1 VRAVSRALISASAAL
16 LAAHVAPASAL
27 FPPGRLLFPAVTQLR
42 TDDAVA
48 LTFDDG
54 PDRGLDAFLNVLEEY
69 GARAT
74 FFIVGEQVASDPGRP
89 EEILARGHEI
99 AVHCYQHHNHLRLS
113 PGKTVEDMRRAR
125 GIIEEATGRPVR
137 FFRPPYG
144 VFNLASWLE
153 ADRQGWERVLWSRWG
168 RDWESR
174 ATPRSIADN
183 IGWPEAGDILLLH
196 DSDRYAIPDSWRNTL
211 GALPEILDRLSNSG
225 LVVRPVGE
233 LLNAGR

>member
-1 VRAVSRALISASAAL
+1 MRAVSRALASASAAL
-16 LAAHVAPASAL
+16 LAAHAVPASAL
-27 FPPGRLLFPAVTQLR
+27 FPPGRVLFPAVTQLR

-54 PDRGLDAFLNVLEEY
+54 PDRGLDAFLKVLEEH

-74 FFIVGEQVASDPGRP
+74 FFIVGEQVVRDPSKP
-89 EEILARGHEI
+89 EEILAREHEI
-99 AVHCYQHHNHLRLS
+99 AVHGYRHHNHLRLT

-125 GIIEEATGRPVR
+125 GIIEEATGSPVR
-137 FFRPPYG
+137 LFRPPYG

-168 RDWESR
+168 RDWKSR

-183 IGWPEAGDILLLH
+183 IGWPVAGDILLLH
-196 DSDRYAIPDSWRNTL
+196 DSDRYAVPGSWRNTL

-225 LVVRPVGE
+225 LAVRPVGE
-233 LLNAGR
+233 LLDAGR

>member
-1 VRAVSRALISASAAL
+1 VRAVSRALVSASAVL
-16 LAAHVAPASAL
+16 LAAHAAPASAL
-27 FPPGRLLFPAVTQLR
+27 FPPGRVLFPAVTQLR
-42 TDDAVA
+42 TDYAVA

-54 PDRGLDAFLNVLEEY
+54 PDRRLDAFLKVLEEY

-74 FFIVGEQVASDPGRP
+74 FFIVGEQVARDPSRP

-99 AVHCYQHHNHLRLS
+99 AVHCYRHYNHLRLT
-113 PGKTVEDMRRAR
+113 PGKTMEDMRRTR
-125 GIIEEATGRPVR
+125 GIIEETTGRPIR
-137 FFRPPYG
+137 LFRPPYG

-174 ATPRSIADN
+174 ATPRSIVAN
-183 IGWPEAGDILLLH
+183 IGWPVAGDILLLH
-196 DSDRYAIPDSWRNTL
+196 DSDRYAVPGSWRNTL
-211 GALPEILDRLSNSG
+211 GALPTILERLSKSG

-233 LLNAGR
+233 FLDAER